1 MNEVTQ
7 KSNPFSTRFTR
18 PGGVPFVFTDDDTCQ
33 ALIERLRCAKWRGQ
47 IVGPHG
53 SGKSTLIESLLGPL
67 EDAGKKPARFRL
79 QVGQRRL
86 PNGWKAEATRGKADV
101 VVLDGYDQLWPWRK
115 LALRAFVNRR
125 GLGLIV
131 TSHTGCRL
139 PTVFRTSPDAD
150 VFQRVVHR
158 LAPGT
163 LQAGQLDLARAFDDA
178 RGNIRE
184 ALFALYDQYE
194 QHLVEQRA

>member
-1 MNEVTQ
+1 MNDLAQ
-7 KSNPFSTRFTR
+7 NSNPFSTRFTR
-18 PGGVPFVFTDDDTCQ
+18 PGAIPFVFTDDDTCQ
-33 ALIERLRCAKWRGQ
+33 ALIDRLRRAQWRGQ

-67 EDAGKKPARFRL
+67 DEAGNKPARFRL
-79 QVGQRRL
+79 QAGQHRL
-86 PNGWKAEATRGKADV
+86 PSGWRAEATRGKADLV
-101 VVLDGYDQLWPWRK
+101 VVDGYDQLWPWRK
-115 LALRAFVNRR
+115 LALRAFVNRQ
-125 GLGLIV
+125 GLGLLV

-158 LAPGT
+158 LAPGMP
-163 LQAGQLDLARAFDDA
+163 QAGQLDLARAFDDA

-194 QHLVEQRA
+194 QYSVEQRV